1 MSEVNH
7 QHRSL
12 AKVQSVPS
20 GNLSAPS
27 ERYCQCPDCK
37 RFYREH
43 DRLIREYPTLR
54 HQQELIW
61 TSLQSF
67 RTLAVRVLEE
77 LHQEERV
84 KAAGVENSVSAN
96 EEMAK
101 RHTVVAELENINAYL
116 FSVEALLERI
126 FTIKL
131 PDSVECKFREVAGE
145 LAPDPL
151 NPDRLRLNRLLHKT
165 PNLAECDNNQDT
177 SQT

>member
-1 MSEVNH
+1 M
-7 QHRSL
+7 
-12 AKVQSVPS
+12 
-20 GNLSAPS
+20 NLSAPF
-27 ERYCQCPDCK
+27 EGYCQCPACK

-77 LHQEERV
+77 LQQEEEKEAV
-84 KAAGVENSVSAN
+84 ALEDSPSAAEVMDNNHAIL
-96 EEMAK
+96 
-101 RHTVVAELENINAYL
+101 AELENINAYL

-151 NPDRLRLNRLLHKT
+151 NLDRLRLNRLLHQT
-165 PNLAECDNNQDT
+165 PDLAECDNNQDT
-177 SQT
+177 NQA